1 MEIPQPKSNIVCL
14 IINIV
19 MKSKAFLQGTSK
31 GIYTVIK
38 LTIIILTSR
47 TLYTTGRL
55 SYLIKQKTIL
65 YISIVFFSLMALYV
79 NSFLKE
85 RNNFEVD
92 AITQNVKIYQM

>member
-1 MEIPQPKSNIVCL
+1 
-14 IINIV
+14 
-19 MKSKAFLQGTSK
+19 MK
-31 GIYTVIK
+31 
-38 LTIIILTSR
+38 
-47 TLYTTGRL
+47 L
-55 SYLIKQKTIL
+55 SLKQKTIL